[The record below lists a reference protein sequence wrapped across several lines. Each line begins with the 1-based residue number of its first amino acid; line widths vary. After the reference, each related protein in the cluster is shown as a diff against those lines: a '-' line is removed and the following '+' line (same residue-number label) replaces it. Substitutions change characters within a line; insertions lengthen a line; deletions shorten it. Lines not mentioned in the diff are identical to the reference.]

1 MLNYKT
7 EYKKIIE
14 LLSESVKNHYGDRLI
29 SLAIFGSVARDKF
42 RPDSDIDIIIIA
54 SNLPNGRYYRVKEFI
69 DNIENQIENE
79 IIKLTVK
86 GIYPYLSPLFYEKQE
101 IDKSKNLFL
110 DMTEHVM
117 ILYDKNDFLHSFLE
131 SLKARLKE
139 LGSKKIYKDGGYYW
153 LLKPDY
159 KWGDIIEL

>member
-14 LLSESVKNHYGDRLI
+14 ILSESIRNHYGDRLI
-29 SLAIFGSVARDKF
+29 SLAIFGSVAKNKF
-42 RPDSDIDIIIIA
+42 RPDSDIDILIIA
-54 SNLPNGRYYRVKEFI
+54 SNLPQGRYYRVKEFM
-69 DNIENQIENE
+69 DNVEN
-79 IIKLTVK
+79 KLDTFFSALYK
-86 GIYPYLSPLFYEKQE
+86 KEIYPYLSPLIYEIKDLE
-101 IDKSKNLFL
+101 RIKHLFF
-110 DMTEHVM
+110 DMTEDVI
-117 ILYDKNDFLHSFLE
+117 ILYDKEDFLLDYIAKIKKRLE
-131 SLKARLKE
+131 E